1 MKNKLLLIGL
11 DGATFDLLDP
21 LIGQGRLPNLGRL
34 RTEGISGKLTST
46 IPPVSVPA
54 WPSFATGRNP
64 GKTGMYDFL
73 VRKPGAYRIMPS
85 PPMRLRAFWETLSQH
100 GLRVGVVN
108 VPGTYPPRPVNGF
121 VVTGMMTPSTDVEF
135 TYPPHLA
142 RKLHEL
148 TRGYKL
154 DCERCWFEYAGD
166 DDFVAEIYELID
178 QRFKVFGYLMDQEP
192 WDFLCLV
199 ITETDRFHHR
209 MWKHIDPGHPEAESR
224 FGDCFSKLYERLD
237 AGLGHLLNRLDGGTN
252 VIVMSDHGFGPC
264 RYCFSP
270 LIWLQ
275 QEGYLKLKRRWRD
288 YTFLKNISTESVVRV
303 LDRLKLRGLVN
314 QILPRRAKLAGIEFV
329 GHENPKHDLHR
340 LIDWSRTVAYAL
352 PLSNGYGNLF
362 INLKGREPEGTVAPG
377 MQAERI
383 LSEIHAKLEALRNPL
398 SPAPTKV
405 TIHRCRD
412 IYTNDSLLQPPDLI
426 FGLDDYSYNIENG
439 RLHGDVFQPY
449 DLGHHSGSH
458 RSEGVFMAAGPD
470 FKSPRQ
476 IDGLSLLDLA
486 PTCQF
491 LMEVPI
497 ARDFDG
503 RVLTEILAYPEQVVE
518 ASDDEAEITGPAAGY
533 SEEEAAQIESRLK
546 QLGYIE

>member
-21 LIGQGRLPNLGRL
+21 LIEQGRLPNLGRL
-34 RTEGISGKLTST
+34 RREGISGSLTST

-121 VVTGMMTPSTDVEF
+121 IVTGMMTPSTDVEF
-135 TYPPHLA
+135 TYPSHLG

-148 TRGYKL
+148 TGGYKL
-154 DCERCWFEYAGD
+154 DCERGWWEYAGD
-166 DDFVAEIYELID
+166 DDFVAEINELIE
-178 QRFKVFGYLMDQEP
+178 QRFKVFSHLMDEEP

-209 MWKHIDPGHPEAESR
+209 MWKHIDTGHPGAESR
-224 FGDCFSKLYERLD
+224 FNDCFDKLYARLD
-237 AGLGHLLNRLDGGTN
+237 AGLGQILSRLDEGTN

-264 RYCFSP
+264 RYSFSP

-288 YTFLKNISTESVVRV
+288 HTFLRKTSIESIVRV
-303 LDRLKLRGLVN
+303 LERLKLKGLVKK
-314 QILPRRAKLAGIEFV
+314 ILPERARLAAIDFV
-329 GHENPKHDLHR
+329 GHENLSHSLHR
-340 LIDWSRTVAYAL
+340 LIDWSRTTAYAL
-352 PLSNGYGNLF
+352 PLSNGYGNIF
-362 INLKGREPEGTVAPG
+362 INLKGREPEGIVAPG
-377 MQAERI
+377 LQAERI
-383 LSEIHAKLEALRNPL
+383 QSDIQVKLQALRNPL
-398 SPAPTKV
+398 SNAPTQV
-405 TIHRCRD
+405 TLHRCSD
-412 IYTNDSLLQPPDLI
+412 IYTPDPVLQPPDLI

-439 RLHGDVFQPY
+439 RLHGDVFQRY

-458 RSEGVFMAAGPD
+458 RSEGIFMAAGPD
-470 FKSPRQ
+470 FKSRQ
-476 IDGLSLLDLA
+476 RIDGLSLLDLA

-491 LMEVPI
+491 LMDVPI
-497 ARDFDG
+497 AHDIDG
-503 RVLTEILAYPEQVVE
+503 QVLTKALADSGQAVETSDGESEI
-518 ASDDEAEITGPAAGY
+518 SGSPAAY
-533 SEEEAAQIESRLK
+533 TEEEAAQIESRLK
-546 QLGYIE
+546 QLGYID